1 MDGRLGLP
9 ENKAMKLLICAFFTL
24 LLLGFTG
31 GSYGQET
38 IRYSNADI
46 YVGEFKDDQRNEQH
60 SAPMPAGMFMSVNLR
75 IAIAADGVR
84 IKRD

>member
-1 MDGRLGLP
+1 
-9 ENKAMKLLICAFFTL
+9 MKLLISTVFTL
-24 LLLGFTG
+24 RLIGSAG